1 MEEKNM
7 IKEIYNKMNI
17 ISEIEN
23 KTNKIE
29 AICEK
34 IDKIGKDYLEY
45 VCKRFEQIDNKIDS
59 NFYYLNNKIMNNFTD
74 DVEIFDKITCK
85 AIKNIEN
92 KKDNEKEERKYV
104 IENIKNLSDY
114 DRIVLKNLESR
125 ISILEEESEKYAT
138 NNM

>member
-17 ISEIEN
+17 ILEIEN

-34 IDKIGKDYLEY
+34 IDKIGKYYLEY
-45 VCKRFEQIDNKIDS
+45 VCNRFEQIENKIDS
-59 NFYYLNNKIMNNFTD
+59 NFYYLNNKIINDFTD
-74 DVEIFDKITCK
+74 GFETFDKITSK

-92 KKDNEKEERKYV
+92 KKDNEKEERKYA

-125 ISILEEESEKYAT
+125 ISILEEESEKYST

>member
-1 MEEKNM
+1 
-7 IKEIYNKMNI
+7 
-17 ISEIEN
+17 
-23 KTNKIE
+23 
-29 AICEK
+29 
-34 IDKIGKDYLEY
+34 
-45 VCKRFEQIDNKIDS
+45 
-59 NFYYLNNKIMNNFTD
+59 MNNFTD